1 MKKKVI
7 VLSIVIILVVAFS
20 LLYFS
25 VLKNKRNLTIT
36 TGVNVIP
43 TMNDKITSDSCWCG
57 TFQLVW
63 NDMVN
68 EAKLKTNGT
77 YLDNS
82 FVSNLNK
89 MDFNTS
95 MILLR

>member
-7 VLSIVIILVVAFS
+7 ALSVAIILVVAFC
-20 LLYFS
+20 LFYFL

-36 TGVNVIP
+36 TGVNVVP
-43 TMNDKITSDSCWCG
+43 TMNDKITSDSAWCG

-63 NDMVN
+63 NDMVK
-68 EAKLKTNGT
+68 EAKLKTNST

-82 FVSNLNK
+82 FVFVPFRL
-89 MDFNTS
+89 
-95 MILLR
+95 